1 MRLHIFTLNWN
12 GAKYLEPLHDDLLKA
27 TRGMDAA
34 WHIRDNGSKDESMDI
49 LDRMCHLPGDKR
61 MHLHILDVGHN
72 RSSFAGCMNDIF
84 EVSCEL
90 MDGVQDDDLLLLLN
104 NDVRFPDATAIRRMQ
119 KLMGKTGAGV
129 VGLRLL
135 YMDTDKLQHAGVIFS
150 NRYNKMPYHYRPG
163 EKSDVN
169 AEKNRYFQ
177 AVTAAVCLVKASS
190 WRRVGGMDET
200 FKWAFEDVDLCL
212 RIGQDEKVA
221 YCGEAFAYHEESASL
236 KKNPVNKMFMGNN
249 ARYFKEKWAGKY
261 EIDHDRYLR
270 DPTYNEIKV

>member
-12 GAKYLEPLHDDLLKA
+12 GARYLKPLHSDLMKS
-27 TRGMDAA
+27 TRGMNAV

-61 MHLHILDVGHN
+61 MNLHILDVGHN

-84 EVSCEL
+84 EVSCGSI
-90 MDGVQDDDLLLLLN
+90 DGIQDDDQLLLLN
-104 NDVRFPDATAIRRMQ
+104 NDVRFPDATALRRMQ
-119 KLMGKTGAGV
+119 KLMDKTGAGV

-135 YMDTDKLQHAGVIFS
+135 YMDTDKIQHAGVIFS
-150 NRYNKMPYHYRPG
+150 ERYNKMPYHYRPG
-163 EKSDVN
+163 EKSDAN

-190 WRRVGGMDET
+190 WRRIGGMDET

-212 RIGQDEKVA
+212 RIGQDEKIA
-221 YCGEAFAYHEESASL
+221 YCGETFAYHEESASL
-236 KKNPVNKMFMGNN
+236 KKNPVNQMFMGAN
-249 ARYFKEKWAGKY
+249 ARYFKAKWLGKY
-261 EIDHDRYLR
+261 DIDHEKYLK
-270 DPTYNEIKV
+270 DSGYNEIK